1 MCTQRYACIFAGGN
15 QCPSFGR
22 FSLLSCFSPTSRAY
36 SDYPPA
42 LIASAKNGRKGGEKR
57 EFAQKP
63 HTHSHIKWQKIW
75 NFLLLLV
82 LCLSLHRKL
91 DCLSLLNILK
101 LGGGGGEGF
110 FYFLVFQSDGRPFSH
125 ISRTEKLAEC
135 AEMYFSHKNKK
146 KKASRTC
153 HSIIHHPS
161 FLFHFHFFPFAGGR
175 GTVLEYVGSDKHTSR
190 VSSRRRRRRRRR
202 RPGETA
208 VAGKKRYSS

>member
-1 MCTQRYACIFAGGN
+1 MCVHKDTRVFLRREISVR
-15 QCPSFGR
+15 PSGAFP
-22 FSLLSCFSPTSRAY
+22 FFLVFPPTSRAY

-42 LIASAKNGRKGGEKR
+42 LIAYAKNGRKGGGKR

-91 DCLSLLNILK
+91 DCLSLLNLLK
-101 LGGGGGEGF
+101 LGGEEGGF
-110 FYFLVFQSDGRPFSH
+110 FSILFSKVTGAH
-125 ISRTEKLAEC
+125 FPIFRAQKNLAEC

-146 KKASRTC
+146 KRASRTC

-161 FLFHFHFFPFAGGR
+161 FLFHFHFFPFCGR
-175 GTVLEYVGSDKHTSR
+175 ARYRTRICGKRQTHIACLFSPPPPPPPP
-190 VSSRRRRRRRRR
+190 
-202 RPGETA
+202 PG
-208 VAGKKRYSS
+208 